1 MALSIDDPETDRL
14 AQELSSL
21 TGESIADSVRTALR
35 ERLERTRG
43 RSEEEKQRMV
53 EAALAIARRCSAKP
67 LLDPRTPDEIIGY
80 DENGLPT

>member
-21 TGESIADSVRTALR
+21 TGESIANSVRTALR
-35 ERLERTRG
+35 ERLERTKARRRSGERRG
-43 RSEEEKQRMV
+43 RM
-53 EAALAIARRCSAKP
+53 AIARRCSARP
-67 LLDPRTPDEIIGY
+67 LLDPRPEEIIGY